1 MLFKIRS
8 IRAYLRGDLRSLC
21 TTLWDYFLE
30 FPFLCD
36 LSDTFC
42 LLEVPLFQPSSQKTG
57 PLVSPLCYVFLPGA
71 FVSGA
76 KFYWK
81 TEKNATDIWPMILGP
96 LLLCLKGMIFLP
108 QNFRHLQWL
117 LPPTMGLPGVWDWR
131 EWKIIVNLPPLWPLK
146 RVPFSDS
153 WTRRRNLLLA
163 TLFACTQLHSQPL
176 CCFLSQGQLITEGYE
191 KKKARSYWRANS
203 KKCHWCF
210 GGTLDSGLLPQ
221 FFSYH
226 LPFRVFTWLLSA
238 LYARSIVGFSGRD
251 KEKYAYTILHR
262 TRTLRLLF

>member
-1 MLFKIRS
+1 
-8 IRAYLRGDLRSLC
+8 
-21 TTLWDYFLE
+21 
-30 FPFLCD
+30 
-36 LSDTFC
+36 
-42 LLEVPLFQPSSQKTG
+42 
-57 PLVSPLCYVFLPGA
+57 
-71 FVSGA
+71 
-76 KFYWK
+76 
-81 TEKNATDIWPMILGP
+81 MILGP
-96 LLLCLKGMIFLP
+96 LLLCLKIIFLP

-117 LPPTMGLPGVWDWR
+117 LPPTMGLPGGWDWR

-146 RVPFSDS
+146 EYPF
-153 WTRRRNLLLA
+153 LILGPEGEI
-163 TLFACTQLHSQPL
+163 FCLHSFCL
-176 CCFLSQGQLITEGYE
+176 HSVAFAAFVLLFESRSVDYRGIWK

-238 LYARSIVGFSGRD
+238 LYSRSIVGFSGRD
-251 KEKYAYTILHR
+251 KEKYAHTILHR